1 MDRARERLT
10 AVPDAMRQR
19 AALVEHPLGTIK
31 DRHGYGG
38 LLCRGY
44 SHGAIPACAACGDG
58 VSCGVFATYVHNL
71 DPVALP
77 VYGNLALRWYGLAY
91 LMGFV
96 AGFYLL
102 RNLAR
107 RDLWVL
113 KPEQT
118 GDFIA
123 AAALFGV
130 FLGGRLGYI
139 FFYHLPREG
148 WGELASDPLM
158 VLRVWEGGMASHGG
172 ILGLVVFTWFYAK
185 KHKVTWT
192 GLGDGLCVVAPLG
205 LFFGRAANFI
215 NGELYGRIAQGVP
228 WAMKFPL
235 SLAEQPTSVQENAW
249 QKCIEVDPE
258 LVNAKSLDELIA
270 AARDNPQLSQ
280 TLGEFLPTR
289 HPSQIYESLLEGA
302 LLFAILWWVRTRFPK
317 APDGLLTGLFF
328 SLYAI
333 FRIIGEQFRE
343 PDAAM
348 VGMLSKG
355 QFFSL
360 FMFLFAAA
368 FFAHAWRGWKR
379 QARA

>member
-1 MDRARERLT
+1 M
-10 AVPDAMRQR
+10 
-19 AALVEHPLGTIK
+19 
-31 DRHGYGG
+31 
-38 LLCRGY
+38 
-44 SHGAIPACAACGDG
+44 
-58 VSCGVFATYVHNL
+58 FATYVHDL

-77 VYGNLALRWYGLAY
+77 IAGGLALRWYGLAY
-91 LMGFV
+91 LAGFV
-96 AGFYLL
+96 AGFFLL

-107 RDLWVL
+107 RKLWVL

-118 GDFIA
+118 ADFIA
-123 AAALFGV
+123 AAAMFGV
-130 FLGGRLGYI
+130 FLGGRLGYVLL
-139 FFYHLPREG
+139 YHVPEKG
-148 WGELASDPLM
+148 WGSLVEDPLL

-192 GLGDGLCVVAPLG
+192 GLGDGLCVVAPVG

-215 NGELYGRIAQGVP
+215 NGELYGRVANGVA

-235 SLAEQPTSVQENAW
+235 SLAEEPEQVQIDAW
-249 QKCIEVDPE
+249 DACTAVEPALAQ
-258 LVNAKSLDELIA
+258 SRYLDSLIA
-270 AARDNPQLSQ
+270 VSRDNAEVRNALADY
-280 TLGEFLPTR
+280 LPAR
-289 HPSQIYESLLEGA
+289 HPSQLYEAALEGA
-302 LLFAILWWVRTRFPK
+302 ALFAILWWVRTRFPK

-328 SLYAI
+328 AFYAI

-348 VGMLSKG
+348 VGLLSKG

-368 FFAHAWRGWKR
+368 FIGHAVRRWKR
-379 QARA
+379 GECGPGAAMKSGS